1 MTGVI
6 GFSPRMS
13 PARLGLII
21 GITFGAWNLLWTWLR
36 PLADDSI
43 PALLAFYGPM
53 FFVWGV
59 ASYFAAGPSGSIRR
73 GVLTGIVASFTTF
86 CVLDLMVIAR
96 ANIFLHEL
104 AGRPDWRALVDRFHG
119 SGFDSFRMYI
129 NWHYITQA
137 PMKIMVATLI
147 GTGVGAIGGVLAAAR
162 HRQTI
167 CTSQP
172 PGR

>member
-6 GFSPRMS
+6 GFSARMS

-53 FFVWGV
+53 FFAWGV
-59 ASYFAAGPSGSIRR
+59 ASYFAAAPSGSVRR
-73 GVLTGIVASFTTF
+73 GALSGMVVAFTTF
-86 CVLDLMVIAR
+86 CALDLMVIAR
-96 ANIFLHEL
+96 ANIFLNDL
-104 AGRPDWRALVDRFHG
+104 AGRPDWRALVDRFDG
-119 SGFDSFRMYI
+119 SGFDSFRTYI

-137 PMKIMVATLI
+137 PNKIVVATLI
-147 GTGVGAIGGVLAAAR
+147 GTAVGAIGGGLAAAR
-162 HRQTI
+162 HRQAN
-167 CTSQP
+167 CTSP
-172 PGR
+172 PSEE

>member
-1 MTGVI
+1 MTGVRA
-6 GFSPRMS
+6 FSARIS

-43 PALLAFYGPM
+43 PVVLAFYGPM

-73 GVLTGIVASFTTF
+73 GILTGIVVSFTTF

-96 ANIFLHEL
+96 ANIFLNDL
-104 AGRPDWRALVDRFHG
+104 AGRPDWRSLVDRFDG
-119 SGFDSFRMYI
+119 SDFDSFRAYI
-129 NWHYITQA
+129 NWHYVAQA
-137 PMKIMVATLI
+137 PLKIIVATLI
-147 GTGVGAIGGVLAAAR
+147 GAGAGAIGGVLAAAR
-162 HRQTI
+162 YRQ
-167 CTSQP
+167 
-172 PGR
+172 